1 MTFLHEPERGD
12 QIIYNGE
19 LLTVQDFPSNNG
31 NFKAEDE
38 RGRIHY
44 INTVFDTFTFV
55 NGYKNEGRK
64 PEQPKKITPSRRSPE
79 IIGDYEAAILSRQE
93 DFND

>member
-12 QIIYNGE
+12 QIVYNGK
-19 LLTVQDFPSNNG
+19 LLTVKDFPSNNG

-38 RGRIHY
+38 HGGIYH
-44 INTVFDTFTFV
+44 INQIFDTFTFV

-64 PEQPKKITPSRRSPE
+64 PEQPKRITPSRRSADNN
-79 IIGDYEAAILSRQE
+79 DYEAAILSRQ
-93 DFND
+93 DMSD

>member
-12 QIIYNGE
+12 KIIYNNE
-19 LLTVQDFPSNNG
+19 LYTVKDYPSNNG

-38 RGRIHY
+38 RGRLHY

-64 PEQPKKITPSRRSPE
+64 PEQPKKIIPSRRGAE
-79 IIGDYEAAILSRQE
+79 IVGDYEAAILSRQDMSE
-93 DFND
+93 

>member
-12 QIIYNGE
+12 KIIYNNE
-19 LLTVQDFPSNNG
+19 LYTVKDYPSNNG

-38 RGRIHY
+38 RGRLKY
-44 INTVFDTFTFV
+44 FNTVFDTFTFV

-64 PEQPKKITPSRRSPE
+64 LEQPSRITPSRRSADNN
-79 IIGDYEAAILSRQE
+79 DYEAAIIARQ
-93 DFND
+93 DMSD